1 MRVIVLGGSA
11 ACPNPRQ
18 GCSGYLV
25 SDGTINLLLDC
36 GPGIIPELLAH
47 VSLDDLYGIL
57 LSHLHQD
64 HMLDL
69 IPLRYGL
76 KYAPGLRRRH
86 LPVWI
91 PPGGR
96 AFFDA
101 LGLTLAHDSDG
112 QTSFFEETYEF
123 LEFDPTAP
131 LALEQ
136 WHIRFHRTRHWIPCW
151 AMRLEIPGRGT
162 IAYTADTGWDEQ
174 LVSFLRGADLLI
186 IEATLPD
193 DASPAEREGHLT
205 ISEAGRMATLI
216 EARQVVLTHY
226 WSNNNFALQLAA
238 AVREFG
244 KPVEIA
250 RPGLVLELTERTS
263 P

>member
-25 SDGTINLLLDC
+25 SDGTVNLLLDC

-47 VSLDDLYGIL
+47 VTLDDLHGIV

-64 HMLDL
+64 HLLDL

-76 KYAPGLRRRH
+76 TYAPGLRRRYLH
-86 LPVWI
+86 IWI

-96 AFFDA
+96 TFFDA
-101 LGLTLAHDSDG
+101 LGRTLAHESNG
-112 QTSFFEETYEF
+112 QTSFFEESYVF
-123 LEFDPTAP
+123 HEFDPAAP
-131 LALEQ
+131 LVLEQ
-136 WHIRFHRTRHWIPCW
+136 WQIRFHRTRHWVPCW
-151 AMRLEIPGRGT
+151 AVRLEIPGGGT
-162 IAYTADTGWDEQ
+162 IAYTADTGWDEE
-174 LVSFLRGADLLI
+174 LLSFLRGADLLI

-193 DASPAEREGHLT
+193 DAAVAEREGHLT
-205 ISEAGRMATLI
+205 ISEAGKMA
-216 EARQVVLTHY
+216 ARVDPRQVVLTHY
-226 WSNNNFALQLAA
+226 WATHDFARQLAT

-250 RPGLVLELTERTS
+250 RPGLVLEL
-263 P
+263 